1 MREKLEDY
9 LELLVRYD
17 NEYHYEHLSDTPH
30 EESSKTAGEMSR
42 REPTVR
48 QIMKALDPDLNA
60 YERDYQGSWGSDQ
73 PPVPGEARLHQ
84 ANIQRAIGLVEDQQ
98 EWAVRLAP
106 DTPVLRAN
114 LLHPWV
120 WDAAKT
126 FWESKHFQK
135 AVDVA
140 ANSINAHTQT
150 LIERDDI
157 ADADLM
163 NQAFTEK
170 PKPGEK
176 HLRLPGDPNNK
187 TVKSRNNALRP
198 YAFACFAGMRNPAV
212 HEHGGS
218 WSEEKAFEYLV
229 ALSVLARWIEE
240 CDVLTA

>member
-1 MREKLEDY
+1 
-9 LELLVRYD
+9 
-17 NEYHYEHLSDTPH
+17 
-30 EESSKTAGEMSR
+30 MSR
-42 REPTVR
+42 REPTIR
-48 QIMKALDPDLNA
+48 QIMRAVDPDLKA
-60 YERDYQGSWGSDQ
+60 YERDYQASWGSDQ
-73 PPVPGEARLHQ
+73 QPVPGDALLNQ
-84 ANIQRAIGLVEDQQ
+84 ANIRRAIGLVEDQE
-98 EWAVRLAP
+98 EWAVRLGP
-106 DTPVLRAN
+106 DTPVLRAD

-120 WDAAKT
+120 WDPAKT

-176 HLRLPGDPNNK
+176 YLRLPGDPNNK

-218 WSEEKAFEYLV
+218 WTEEKAFEYLV
-229 ALSVLARWIEE
+229 ALSVLARWAEE
-240 CDVLTA
+240 CDVLTG

>member
-1 MREKLEDY
+1 MRERLEDY
-9 LELLVRYD
+9 LELLDRYD
-17 NEYHYEHLSDTPH
+17 FESHNENLSNSYPDA
-30 EESSKTAGEMSR
+30 SSKTAGEMSR
-42 REPTVR
+42 REPTIR
-48 QIMKALDPDLNA
+48 QIMKAVDPDLKA
-60 YERDYQGSWGSDQ
+60 YERDHQTSWGIDQ
-73 PPVPGEARLHQ
+73 PPVPGDAFLNQ
-84 ANIQRAIGLVEDQQ
+84 TNIQRAIGLVVDQE

-106 DTPVLRAN
+106 DTPMLRAD

-120 WDAAKT
+120 WDPAKT

-170 PKPGEK
+170 PKSGEK
-176 HLRLPGDPNNK
+176 YLRLPGDPNNK

-198 YAFACFAGMRNPAV
+198 YAAGCFAGMRNPAV
-212 HEHGGS
+212 HEHVGS
-218 WSEEKAFEYLV
+218 WTEEKAFEYLV
-229 ALSVLARWIEE
+229 ALSVLARWVEE
-240 CDVLTA
+240 CDVLTG

>member
-1 MREKLEDY
+1 MRERLEDY
-9 LELLVRYD
+9 LELLDRYD
-17 NEYHYEHLSDTPH
+17 FESYNENLSNSYPDA
-30 EESSKTAGEMSR
+30 SSKISGEMSR

-48 QIMKALDPDLNA
+48 QIMKAVDPDLKS
-60 YERDYQGSWGSDQ
+60 YERDYQTSWGIDQ
-73 PPVPGEARLHQ
+73 PPVPGDVLLSQ
-84 ANIQRAIGLVEDQQ
+84 TNIQRAIGLVVDQE
-98 EWAVRLAP
+98 EWVVRLAP
-106 DTPVLRAN
+106 DTPVLRAD

-120 WDAAKT
+120 WDPAKT

-170 PKPGEK
+170 PKSGEK
-176 HLRLPGDPNNK
+176 YLRLPGDPNNR

-198 YAFACFAGMRNPAV
+198 YAAGCFAGMRNPAV
-212 HEHGGS
+212 HEHVGS
-218 WSEEKAFEYLV
+218 WTEEKAFEYLV
-229 ALSVLARWIEE
+229 ALSVLARWVEE
-240 CDVLTA
+240 CDVLTG